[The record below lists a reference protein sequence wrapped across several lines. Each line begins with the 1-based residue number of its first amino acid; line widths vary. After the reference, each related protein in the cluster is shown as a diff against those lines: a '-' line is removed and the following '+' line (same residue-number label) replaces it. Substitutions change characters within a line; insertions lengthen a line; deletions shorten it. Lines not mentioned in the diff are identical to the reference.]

1 MRTQAE
7 AKVLSPCLT
16 PRASTTFVT
25 DTWKSTDDQPDAR
38 HVQDGMAA
46 YRWVVK
52 G

>member
-1 MRTQAE
+1 MRTRAE

-16 PRASTTFVT
+16 PRASTMVT
-25 DTWKSTDDQPDAR
+25 DTWRSTDDQPDAR

-46 YRWVVK
+46 SRWVVK